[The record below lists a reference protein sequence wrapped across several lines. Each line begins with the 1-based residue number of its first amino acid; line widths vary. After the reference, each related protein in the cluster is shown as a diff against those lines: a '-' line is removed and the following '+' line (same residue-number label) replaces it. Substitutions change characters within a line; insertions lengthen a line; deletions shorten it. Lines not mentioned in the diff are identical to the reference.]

1 MARFKHC
8 SSEHVWAMLLAIKNI
23 VFWLRQDPFWLPAKV
38 ILAAQVCSKE
48 AQLGKC
54 PSGLVGKLCF
64 HA

>member
-8 SSEHVWAMLLAIKNI
+8 SSEHVWAMLLAIKSI
-23 VFWLRQDPFWLPAKV
+23 VFWLAAKV